1 MLAALLAPLLFQAVS
16 ITGELAAGAKLSS
29 AQAAAI
35 EAAAAANKAPLAD
48 RLRLLGWYNANPA
61 APHREKRAG
70 LIRRSDSP
78 EAYPEI
84 KAALL
89 ARAEKT
95 KLPIDRANA
104 AWFVFPD
111 EPDVAISLTAEN
123 GLLRDTAILAARFLL
138 GTTNPDARS
147 TDFGRSLLQLVSET
161 SEPLF
166 QYAFG
171 DTLRSLGAKLYAEGK
186 TEWNYT
192 TLANESLARAA
203 KAEPQQPNCGFDS
216 AAIPA
221 RNSAPPVRIPEEVS
235 GKGAVTFYALI
246 GCSGYAVSL
255 EWLDGPADAVASAK
269 REIAARQFNVGS
281 PARQSL
287 KLVAAGGARKAR

>member
-1 MLAALLAPLLFQAVS
+1 MLASLLAPLLFQAAS
-16 ITGELAAGAKLSS
+16 ITGELAAGARLSS

-35 EAAAAANKAPLAD
+35 EAAAAANKAPLAE
-48 RLRLLGWYNANPA
+48 RARLLGWYNSHPGA
-61 APHREKRAG
+61 HRERRAG
-70 LIRRSDSP
+70 LIRRSDSA
-78 EAYPEI
+78 EAYAEI

-95 KLPIDRANA
+95 KLPADRSNA

-123 GLLRDTAILAARFLL
+123 GLLRDTAVLAARFLL

-161 SEPLF
+161 SDPLF

-171 DTLRSLGAKLYAEGK
+171 DTLRSLGARLYAEGK

-216 AAIPA
+216 AALPA
-221 RNSAPPVRIPEEVS
+221 RNSATPERSPPEVS

-255 EWLDGPADAVASAK
+255 EWLDGPADAVAQAK
-269 REIAARQFNVGS
+269 REIAARQFNAGS